1 MEWEQVSLWVNRVGI
16 VLEFLSFWFAAPEIL
31 GEERLRALEHRVER
45 GIRVLPLAMFFLAVV
60 ILPFLVVGGGVA
72 AVASAAILALATL
85 LLARLGVGAATVRLL
100 EDRQFKLAV
109 AASTVWLGLLA
120 FLLFLT
126 ELLASE
132 PKVPVDYLLLGVSGV
147 IYGLLLNTSFL
158 LHDKVVSPLL
168 LRLADDKGIRQ
179 RSLAIGAVLFV
190 VGFLLQLVATF

>member
-109 AASTVWLGLLA
+109 AASTAWLGLLA